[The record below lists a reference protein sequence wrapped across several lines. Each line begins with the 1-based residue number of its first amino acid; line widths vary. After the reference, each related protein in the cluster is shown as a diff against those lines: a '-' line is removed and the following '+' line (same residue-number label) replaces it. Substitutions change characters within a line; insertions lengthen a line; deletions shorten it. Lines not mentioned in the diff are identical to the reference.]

1 MSTLN
6 DILDGEE
13 DTAIDQKDLEVL
25 AELTKF
31 NESAE
36 SLVELIK
43 TNNYVQSRKAMSLDI
58 FKVVAESF
66 PTIVDK
72 MNEKSFTVDET
83 QVNLSKVQIFTDSEV
98 LNKLDSSVAT
108 LKTVSESGLE
118 EVLNYQKEFNDSI
131 RSEIT
136 EKLLNAKTKINQS
149 RVFSKDSI
157 MVLDTKENKMID
169 IAQMPIKDMSDII
182 VKLDTETDNSRINEI
197 LQEMAGIVEN
207 NKKLVVFI
215 STGANSTKLLDVVD
229 IYSNY
234 LDDSFI
240 TLSTMNKFFDG
251 TDSVY
256 YLDSLGGM
264 IDKVVNYLS
273 FKKNEYQQMLVTNN
287 TGLLSSFILD
297 IKEEMAE
304 SVNIL
309 DYVKNIIKDLPKVTD
324 LISELVIL
332 LKD

>member
-6 DILDGEE
+6 DILDDDEE
-13 DTAIDQKDLEVL
+13 IIDQKDLEVL

-43 TNNYVQSRKAMSLDI
+43 TNNYVQSRKAMSRDI

-72 MNEKSFTVDET
+72 INEKSFTIDET

-108 LKTVSESGLE
+108 LKTVAEAGLD

-131 RSEIT
+131 KSEIT
-136 EKLLNAKTKINQS
+136 EKLLNTKTKINQS
-149 RVFSKDSI
+149 RVFNKDSV
-157 MVLDTKENKMID
+157 MVLDAKENKMID
-169 IAQMPIKDMSDII
+169 IAEMPIKDMSDII
-182 VKLDTETDNSRINEI
+182 VKLDTKADNSRINEI
-197 LQEMAGIVEN
+197 LQEMSSIVES

-215 STGANSTKLLDVVD
+215 STGANSTKLLDIVD

-251 TDSVY
+251 AGSIY
-256 YLDSLGGM
+256 YLDSVGGM
-264 IDKVVNYLS
+264 VDKVVNYLS
-273 FKKNEYQQMLVTNN
+273 FKKDEYQQMLANNN

-297 IKEEMAE
+297 IKEEMTE

-309 DYVKNIIKDLPKVTD
+309 YYVKNIIKDLPRVTD
-324 LISELVIL
+324 LMSELVML